1 MEKICIVRRRKK
13 STQELKN
20 ETDYIADNELIPTQG
35 LSVISSHVFEHGI
48 DVHEKKDYSYEN
60 SRGDKNQMISFN
72 LTPEQGK
79 LLRSGN
85 FAQYLTNGISSGAAL
100 SVQQHEDGEIC
111 LNFHFDRVNTLRMLK
126 SGHVCAMLQISKSFL
141 MKLVKE
147 QKIKSYKIGRLRRF
161 SLEDV
166 LEYLTENGELANS
179 EKQSLM

>member
-13 STQELKN
+13 STQELET
-20 ETDYIADNELIPTQG
+20 ETDYIADNEMIPTQG
-35 LSVISSHVFEHGI
+35 LNVISSHVFEHGI
-48 DVHEKKDYSYEN
+48 DVHEKKDYLYED
-60 SRGDKNQMISFN
+60 SKGDENQMISLN

-79 LLRSGN
+79 LLRSSN

-111 LNFHFDRVNTLRMLK
+111 LNFHFDKVNTLRMLK
-126 SGHVCAMLQISKSFL
+126 SGHVCAMMQVSKSFL

-166 LEYLTENGELANS
+166 LEYLTRNEEPGNPEYKA
-179 EKQSLM
+179 